1 MVLLYDGNCGF
12 CDWAVKLVLRHDRQ
26 KTLKFA
32 ALKGVYGSGVIAA
45 HPELAN
51 VDSVMLVD
59 EESGG
64 VLVRSEAALAIGKYL
79 GGVWALTG
87 VARVVPRSIRDAMY
101 DLFARH
107 RYRFFGRLEACELP
121 DKSVRA
127 RFLE

>member
-1 MVLLYDGNCGF
+1 MVLLYDGTCGF

-32 ALKGVYGSGVIAA
+32 ALKGVYGSGVIAT
-45 HPELAN
+45 HPELAD

-59 EESGG
+59 ENTGG
-64 VLVRSEAALAIGKYL
+64 VLVRSEAAMAIGRYL
-79 GGVWALTG
+79 GGVWALSG
-87 VARVVPRSIRDAMY
+87 IARVVPRSIRDAMY

-107 RYRFFGRLEACELP
+107 RYRFFGRLESCAVP
-121 DKSVRA
+121 DKAVRE